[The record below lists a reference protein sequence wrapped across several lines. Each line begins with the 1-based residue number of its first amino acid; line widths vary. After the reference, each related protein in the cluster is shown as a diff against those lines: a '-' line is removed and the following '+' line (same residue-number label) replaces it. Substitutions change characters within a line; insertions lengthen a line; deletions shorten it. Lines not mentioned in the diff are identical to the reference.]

1 MVNARTLCTDK
12 QQKLTK
18 FSLHLQLKLIFILI
32 FHLIWN
38 LIAFQKLNLRDFPT
52 TLILIKSNML
62 ISTMLSALL
71 SSIVERVQFYI
82 HSLFLTWHRNKQKFW
97 KDNEKLAIHNLYFR

>member
-38 LIAFQKLNLRDFPT
+38 LIAFQKWNLRDFPT

-62 ISTMLSALL
+62 ICTILSALL
-71 SSIVERVQFYI
+71 LSIVEYVQFYI
-82 HSLFLTWHRNKQKFW
+82 CSFYSWHGIEESRNSRKIMK
-97 KDNEKLAIHNLYFR
+97 N

>member
-62 ISTMLSALL
+62 ISTILSALL
-71 SSIVERVQFYI
+71 LSIVEHVQFYI
-82 HSLFLTWHRNKQKFW
+82 HSLVLTWYRNKQNFL
-97 KDNEKLAIHNLYFR
+97 KDNEKLAIHNLYL

>member
-62 ISTMLSALL
+62 ICTILSALL
-71 SSIVERVQFYI
+71 LSIVEYVRFYI
-82 HSLFLTWHRNKQKFW
+82 RSFYSWHGIEESGNSRKIMKN
-97 KDNEKLAIHNLYFR
+97 

>member
-62 ISTMLSALL
+62 ICTILSALL
-71 SSIVERVQFYI
+71 LSIVEYEQFYI
-82 HSLFLTWHRNKQKFW
+82 FSFYSWHDIEESRNSW
-97 KDNEKLAIHNLYFR
+97 KIMEN

>member
-71 SSIVERVQFYI
+71 SSIVDHVQFYI
-82 HSLFLTWHRNKQKFW
+82 HSFYFWHDTETSRNS
-97 KDNEKLAIHNLYFR
+97 

>member
-62 ISTMLSALL
+62 ICTILSALL
-71 SSIVERVQFYI
+71 SIVEYVKFYI
-82 HSLFLTWHRNKQKFW
+82 CSFYSWHDLEESRNSRKRMK
-97 KDNEKLAIHNLYFR
+97 N

>member
-18 FSLHLQLKLIFILI
+18 FSLHLQLKFIFILI

-62 ISTMLSALL
+62 ISTMLSALF
-71 SSIVERVQFYI
+71 SSIVEYVQFYI
-82 HSLFLTWHRNKQKFW
+82 HPFYFWHDIETSRNS
-97 KDNEKLAIHNLYFR
+97 